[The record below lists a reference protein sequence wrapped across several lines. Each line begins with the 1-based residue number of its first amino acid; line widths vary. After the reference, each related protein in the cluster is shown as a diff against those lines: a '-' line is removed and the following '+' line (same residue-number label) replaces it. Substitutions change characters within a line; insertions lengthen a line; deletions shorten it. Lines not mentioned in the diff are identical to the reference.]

1 MSYSNLNVTL
11 GNVIGA
17 TSNSTYAKKDKNF
30 KEEAL
35 DFSKTQIENFEKDNY
50 KIIDKT
56 DLETTQNGKIDYA
69 ELIKAGKTE
78 LAESL
83 SEYDLDG
90 KDGLSDKE
98 VASYLMAIDCL
109 ALENDPKYSGLDF
122 VDGADINEDDLKKA
136 KFDKSAID
144 GKIDEDS
151 LKALEKIKIEDLQTA
166 AKEMYDENYA
176 KKASWFSKLFK

>member
-1 MSYSNLNVTL
+1 MSYSDLNVTL

-35 DFSKTQIENFEKDNY
+35 DFSKTQIENFEENNF
-50 KIIDKT
+50 KIIDKS
-56 DLETTQNGKIDYA
+56 DLETTKNHKIDYA
-69 ELIKAGKTE
+69 ELMKAGKTE

-83 SEYDLDG
+83 AKYDLDG

-98 VASYLMAIDCL
+98 AASYLMAIDGL

-122 VDGADINEDDLKKA
+122 VEGADINEDDLKKA

-144 GKIDEDS
+144 GTIDENA
-151 LKALEKIKIEDLQTA
+151 LKALEKIKIEDLKEA
-166 AKEMYDENYA
+166 AKEMYDENYDE
-176 KKASWFSKLFK
+176 KASWFSKLFK